1 MKGRKKVQELPIK
14 ELAILSRESADPR
27 TRRIEDR
34 RTDDGLSES
43 QGKCR
48 LIEVIERKG
57 VEETAIRLAQEN
69 AVMAEIGRIISSTLN
84 IEEVYERFAAEARKL
99 IPFDRIAVS
108 LNNPGEGTAT
118 ITYVSGVEFEGK
130 RIGDV
135 FPLARSGSEEVN
147 RTRRGFLV
155 QPEAIEELEGR
166 FSGLIPTFQ
175 AGLRSMI
182 VVPLISRNQ
191 VIGVLHLRSKESKAY
206 TDRDLRLAE
215 RIANQIA
222 GAIANAQFFLER
234 RRAEEALRK
243 SEERF
248 RDLYDSAPVGY
259 HEYDTEGRITN
270 VNRTDLEMLGYSQ
283 EEMIGQY
290 IWKFNVGEDIVR
302 QQVLEKLQGLRPP
315 GRSLERTYRRKDG
328 TTFPVLIED
337 RLNKDELGRITGIRS
352 TIQDI
357 TEPKGMEAAL
367 RESEAEAKRLAAETG
382 VLAKIGRLISSTLNT
397 DEVYEL
403 FAEEVRKVLPFDRMA
418 VNIVDRERNTATIAY
433 VTGMPVRDRAAKE
446 SFPLAGSLTAEG
458 IRTREGIIF
467 HPQNEDEVAGRF
479 PRLLSTFRSGL
490 RSMIMVPLIS
500 KDRTIGVLHFA
511 AMQPNAYTQDDL
523 RLGLRVGNQIAGAM
537 ANSLLFTEFQ
547 KADSA
552 LRESEE
558 KYRLLVQNANDAI
571 FIIQD
576 GAIRFSNVRTE
587 ALFGYSP
594 GELAAIPFVNHI
606 HPGERERI
614 LGPGSQVSAVE
625 TFSRPQSFRIIN
637 KSNQEVWVQ
646 LKSIGVEWEGKPA
659 TLNFASDITE
669 QKKLEAQFLQAQ
681 KMEAIGTLAG
691 GIAHDFN
698 NILSGL
704 LGYAEL
710 ISLETRPGSSIHR
723 NLEELLKVGVRAKD
737 LVKQILT
744 LSRRTLQ
751 EKKPIRVEPL
761 VKEAVKLLR
770 SSLPTTIEIR
780 LDIKEDPGI
789 IEADPTQVHQ
799 VLLNLCTN
807 SFHAMEETG
816 GLLTIGLSPIN
827 LDPYAAGQHA
837 DLQQGPYVR
846 LTVSDT
852 GMGMA
857 REMLDRIFDP
867 YFTTKEAGKGTG
879 LGLAVVHGIVQSHGG
894 AIKVYSEPGKGTT
907 FHIYF
912 PRVEI
917 SAEGPSLGLTEESLP
932 RGKGEHIF
940 LIDDEPVLLEIGKQ
954 MLEHLGYQVTVR
966 TSSIEALGLFSSQ
979 PSRFHLVITDM
990 TMPNMTGEKL
1000 AREILRI
1007 RPGLPIILCTG
1018 FSEHVTEEKAK
1029 ALGIREFLMKPLTL
1043 KYLARAVRRNLPPS
1057 VD

>member
-1 MKGRKKVQELPIK
+1 M
-14 ELAILSRESADPR
+14 
-27 TRRIEDR
+27 
-34 RTDDGLSES
+34 
-43 QGKCR
+43 
-48 LIEVIERKG
+48 
-57 VEETAIRLAQEN
+57 
-69 AVMAEIGRIISSTLN
+69 IS
-84 IEEVYERFAAEARKL
+84 
-99 IPFDRIAVS
+99 
-108 LNNPGEGTAT
+108 
-118 ITYVSGVEFEGK
+118 
-130 RIGDV
+130 
-135 FPLARSGSEEVN
+135 
-147 RTRRGFLV
+147 
-155 QPEAIEELEGR
+155 
-166 FSGLIPTFQ
+166 
-175 AGLRSMI
+175 
-182 VVPLISRNQ
+182 VPLISRNQ
-191 VIGVLHLRSKESKAY
+191 VIGVLHLRSKKSKAY

-215 RIANQIA
+215 RIGNQIA

-234 RRAEEALRK
+234 KRAEEALRK

-302 QQVLEKLQGLRPP
+302 QQVLEKLKGLRPP

-337 RLNKDELGRITGIRS
+337 RLNKDEQGKITGIRC

-357 TEPKGMEAAL
+357 TEPKRMEVAL
-367 RESEAEAKRLAAETG
+367 RESEAAAKRLAAETE

-397 DEVYEL
+397 DEAYEL
-403 FAEEVRKVLPFDRMA
+403 FAEEVRKVLPFDRLS
-418 VNIVDRERNTATIAY
+418 VNIIDRERNTATSAY
-433 VTGMPVRDRAAKE
+433 VTGVPVRERGPKE
-446 SFPLAGSLTAEG
+446 SFSLAGSLTAEG

-467 HPQNEDEVAGRF
+467 HPQSEDEVAERF
-479 PRLLSTFRSGL
+479 PSLLPTFRFGL
-490 RSMIMVPLIS
+490 RSMMMVPLIS
-500 KDRTIGVLHFA
+500 KDRTIGTLHFMA
-511 AMQPNAYTQDDL
+511 KQPHAYTQDDL
-523 RLGLRVGNQIAGAM
+523 RLGLRVGNQIAGVM
-537 ANSLLFTEFQ
+537 ANWLLFTEFQ
-547 KADSA
+547 KADTD

-558 KYRLLVQNANDAI
+558 KYRLLVQNDNEAI
-571 FIIQD
+571 FIIQN

-594 GELAAIPFVNHI
+594 RELAAIPFINHI
-606 HPGERERI
+606 HPGDRERI
-614 LGPGSQVSAVE
+614 LGRGSQGSAIE
-625 TFSRPQSFRIIN
+625 TFSRPQSFRIMN

-646 LKSIGVEWEGKPA
+646 LKSVGVEWEGKSA

-669 QKKLEAQFLQAQ
+669 QKKLEVQFLQAQ

-710 ISLETRPGSSIHR
+710 IRLEALPGSNIYK
-723 NLEELLKVGVRAKD
+723 NLEELLKVGARAKD

-744 LSRRTLQ
+744 FSRRTFQ

-780 LDIKEDPGI
+780 LDLKEDPGI
-789 IEADPTQVHQ
+789 IEADPTQIHQ

-816 GLLTIGLSPIN
+816 GLLTIGLSPIH
-827 LDPYAAGQHA
+827 LDSYAAGQHG
-837 DLQQGPYVR
+837 DLQPGPYVR

-857 REMLDRIFDP
+857 PEILDKIFDP

-879 LGLAVVHGIVQSHGG
+879 LGLAVLHGIVQNHGG
-894 AIKVYSEPGKGTT
+894 AIKVYSEPAKGTT

-912 PRVEI
+912 PRVET
-917 SAEGPSLGLTEESLP
+917 SAEGPMPGATEDPLP
-932 RGKGEHIF
+932 LGKGEHIF
-940 LIDDEPVLLEIGKQ
+940 LIDDEPALLEIGKQ

-990 TMPNMTGEKL
+990 TMPHMTGEKL
-1000 AREILRI
+1000 AGEILRI

-1018 FSEHVTEEKAK
+1018 FSEHVTEAKVK

-1043 KYLARAVRRNLPPS
+1043 KDLAKAVRRNLAPQVAQS
-1057 VD
+1057 EAHNRNL

>member
-1 MKGRKKVQELPIK
+1 M
-14 ELAILSRESADPR
+14 
-27 TRRIEDR
+27 
-34 RTDDGLSES
+34 
-43 QGKCR
+43 
-48 LIEVIERKG
+48 
-57 VEETAIRLAQEN
+57 
-69 AVMAEIGRIISSTLN
+69 
-84 IEEVYERFAAEARKL
+84 
-99 IPFDRIAVS
+99 
-108 LNNPGEGTAT
+108 
-118 ITYVSGVEFEGK
+118 
-130 RIGDV
+130 
-135 FPLARSGSEEVN
+135 
-147 RTRRGFLV
+147 
-155 QPEAIEELEGR
+155 
-166 FSGLIPTFQ
+166 
-175 AGLRSMI
+175 
-182 VVPLISRNQ
+182 
-191 VIGVLHLRSKESKAY
+191 
-206 TDRDLRLAE
+206 
-215 RIANQIA
+215 
-222 GAIANAQFFLER
+222 
-234 RRAEEALRK
+234 
-243 SEERF
+243 
-248 RDLYDSAPVGY
+248 GY

-511 AMQPNAYTQDDL
+511 AMQPHAYTQDDL

-646 LKSIGVEWEGKPA
+646 LKSVGVEWGGKPA